1 MFPQHKTP
9 AIAGAEVDTGG
20 FKIDLS
26 KLFGAPERNEDS
38 AAAAAR
44 ERDEQLIL
52 AGRAGVGAGISKANS
67 DDAPWNPN
75 PRSTSGNASLET
87 ATVSKVKDDFDRL
100 LDQLDQLNL

>member
-9 AIAGAEVDTGG
+9 AIAGAPVDAGG

-26 KLFGAPERNEDS
+26 KLFGAPERDEDP

-52 AGRAGVGAGISKANS
+52 AGRAAVGN
-67 DDAPWNPN
+67 N
-75 PRSTSGNASLET
+75 LET
-87 ATVSKVKDDFDRL
+87 PIRTTDPNAPKDELDSL
-100 LDQLDQLNL
+100 IDQLDQLDL

>member
-9 AIAGAEVDTGG
+9 AIAGADVDTGG

-26 KLFGAPERNEDS
+26 KLFGAPERNEDP

-52 AGRAGVGAGISKANS
+52 AGRASVGGGIGRADSS
-67 DDAPWNPN
+67 DAPWN
-75 PRSTSGNASLET
+75 STSRPAAS
-87 ATVSKVKDDFDRL
+87 APAIDKPRVKDDFDRL
-100 LDQLDQLNL
+100 LDQLDQLDL